1 LTPEPEGVLRVDEL
15 TVTFPDARGGDVTV
29 VDRLSLEVSRGEAL
43 GVLGESGSGKTVTA
57 LSLMGLLPF
66 PGRLSG
72 SVRLLGHE
80 LVGMDE
86 ADWSRVRGRDVSMV
100 FPDARR
106 SLNPVRSVGSQIEE
120 AVRRHY
126 EGFPHGAMG
135 RWVRERALEALAEAG
150 VAAPRQPFRSYPH
163 ELVGDLPQR
172 VMVALASANHPPLF
186 VTDEP
191 TAGLE
196 SPVQAQV
203 MLHLL
208 RRLLKESALLVL
220 TRNPAVATAVCRRVV
235 VLHQGRVVESGPT
248 DVVLTSP
255 RHPYTATLL
264 DPRRRQDSPILA
276 QAPIGCAYS
285 PRCPNVM
292 EHCLR
297 VRPPLDPIHERLVAC
312 WNPLE
317 SEAS

>member
-1 LTPEPEGVLRVDEL
+1 MTPEPAEVLRVDEL
-15 TVTFPDARGGDVTV
+15 TVTFPDARSGDVTV
-29 VDRLSLEVSRGEAL
+29 VDRLSLQVARGEAL
-43 GVLGESGSGKTVTA
+43 GVLGESGSGKTLTA

-66 PGRLSG
+66 PGRMSG

-86 ADWSRVRGRDVSMV
+86 SDWSRVRGRDVSMV

-126 EGFPHGAMG
+126 EGFPHGVMG

-150 VAAPRQPFRSYPH
+150 VVGPRQQFRRYPH
-163 ELVGDLPQR
+163 ELIGDLPQR
-172 VMVALASANHPPLF
+172 VMVALASANRPPLF
-186 VTDEP
+186 LTDEP

-220 TRNPAVATAVCRRVV
+220 TRNPGVATAVCRRVV
-235 VLHQGRVVESGPT
+235 VLHRGRVVESGPT

-264 DPRRRQDSPILA
+264 NPHRRHDSSMSA

-285 PRCPNVM
+285 PHCPNVM
-292 EHCLR
+292 EHCVR
-297 VRPPLDPIHERLVAC
+297 VRPPLEAIDERLVAC